1 MCIQY
6 RVIALSI
13 LASPDSVCR
22 PKLLTF
28 TKDSTSECRSIKYK
42 AGKPRFTCGF
52 HVIEN
57 FADGSWR
64 YQVVSGNRTTAAG

>member
-13 LASPDSVCR
+13 LASPDSVYR
-22 PKLLTF
+22 SKLLTF
-28 TKDSTSECRSIKYK
+28 SKDIISECRSIKYK
-42 AGKPRFTCGF
+42 PGKPRFTCGF

-64 YQVVSGNRTTAAG
+64 YQVVSGNCMTAAG

>member
-1 MCIQY
+1 MCKQH
-6 RVIALSI
+6 RVIGLLSI
-13 LASPDSVCR
+13 LAGFCPDSVCR

-42 AGKPRFTCGF
+42 PSKSKFTCGF

-57 FADGSWR
+57 FADGS
-64 YQVVSGNRTTAAG
+64 